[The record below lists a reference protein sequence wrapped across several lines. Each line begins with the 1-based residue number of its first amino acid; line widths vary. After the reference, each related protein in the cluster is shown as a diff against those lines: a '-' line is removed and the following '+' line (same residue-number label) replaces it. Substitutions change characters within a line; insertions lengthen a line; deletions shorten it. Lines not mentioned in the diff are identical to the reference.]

1 MLKCFNILKRQQMRW
16 YLKELIM
23 IKKINAVKNFN
34 TEKIRK
40 PAQPTVNTNIPKSSN
55 SQR

>member
-1 MLKCFNILKRQQMRW
+1 
-16 YLKELIM
+16 M